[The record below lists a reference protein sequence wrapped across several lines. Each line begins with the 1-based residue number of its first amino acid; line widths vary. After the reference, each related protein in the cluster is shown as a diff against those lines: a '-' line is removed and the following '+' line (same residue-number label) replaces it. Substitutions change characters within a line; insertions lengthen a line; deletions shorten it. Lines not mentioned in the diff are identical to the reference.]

1 MWPPVSWRVGFAGQ
15 GCCQQLVSSVG
26 PSLWDLLDPS
36 SLLDPCWILAGT
48 FQAGLALSLRLLRK
62 IALEGCIF
70 WRMGSA
76 SGRGF
81 WGQPGAELGV
91 RLLTRLSQ
99 ALALG
104 SSRGQA
110 GSGC

>member
-1 MWPPVSWRVGFAGQ
+1 MWA
-15 GCCQQLVSSVG
+15 
-26 PSLWDLLDPS
+26 LLGSAAIS
-36 SLLDPCWILAGT
+36 SLSAMWHQLCGICWIPAPCWIPAGI
-48 FQAGLALSLRLLRK
+48 FQAGLALALRLLRR
-62 IALEGCIF
+62 IALEDCIF